1 MQLTV
6 TTFLSVDGVYQG
18 PGAPSEDIYA
28 ASWPKATDPDDVV
41 ANKLNALPRAAPGVC
56 VERD

>member
-18 PGAPSEDIYA
+18 PGGPTEDQSGGSTVEDGWSCI
-28 ASWPKATDPDDVV
+28 ST
-41 ANKLNALPRAAPGVC
+41 RQPGSS
-56 VERD
+56 